1 MPGLSSGDAS
11 QLNTCS
17 SVCYA
22 SLSVTPRKRVN
33 EPTDAATPADSQIMR
48 REGMDWTIVFDGVS
62 CRIRNV
68 RGLQYLSVLLT
79 HPYEDISSL
88 VLERS
93 APEPVDAAEPMPAH
107 DARERARVNVTRAI
121 STALAR
127 IAEHHPA
134 LARHLAATI
143 RTGAFCSYTPDP
155 RLPVRWTT

>member
-1 MPGLSSGDAS
+1 
-11 QLNTCS
+11 
-17 SVCYA
+17 
-22 SLSVTPRKRVN
+22 
-33 EPTDAATPADSQIMR
+33 
-48 REGMDWTIVFDGVS
+48 MDWTIVFDGVS
-62 CRIRNV
+62 CRIRDV

-79 HPYEDISSL
+79 HPHEDISSL
-88 VLERS
+88 LLERS
-93 APEPVDAAEPMPAH
+93 APEAVDAAEPVPAH

-134 LARHLAATI
+134 LARHLAATV